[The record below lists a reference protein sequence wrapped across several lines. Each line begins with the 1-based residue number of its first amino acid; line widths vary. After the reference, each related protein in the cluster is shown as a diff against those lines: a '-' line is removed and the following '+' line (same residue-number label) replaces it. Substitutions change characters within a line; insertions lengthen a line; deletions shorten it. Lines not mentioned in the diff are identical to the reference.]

1 MELGVAFSEEC
12 FETGWPCMCVSV
24 ITREESG
31 VVFVLISQ
39 LNHIKVLAVV
49 SARAEWNRLGQMGA
63 EVITQGPVGNH

>member
-1 MELGVAFSEEC
+1 
-12 FETGWPCMCVSV
+12 MCVSV